1 MTVSRQPLDAGR
13 LVDAVDRTFFGD
25 VTVVEEIGSTNVE
38 LVAAARA
45 GADRGVLTTEFQ
57 SAGRGRLDRV
67 WTAPARSGLAVS
79 VLLTPP
85 VSGRRWSWLPLVTGL
100 AVLDAVRS
108 IDLPATVTLGVKWPN
123 DVLVDGAKV
132 AGILAERV
140 DDRRVVIGLGLN
152 VSLTEAE
159 LPVPT
164 ATSLQ
169 LAGAQDVDRTALLLA
184 YLDALATHCRRWW
197 AEPDDEQVRR
207 RYLAAGS
214 TVGRRV
220 SVQLPDGRSVEG
232 LAIDVDAGG
241 ALVVD
246 TAGGVPL
253 VVAAGD
259 VRHVREDPRL
269 RVGRTRP
276 SG

>member
-1 MTVSRQPLDAGR
+1 MSPSSRRSGRRTSSWSRRRVPASTVACS
-13 LVDAVDRTFFGD
+13 
-25 VTVVEEIGSTNVE
+25 
-38 LVAAARA
+38 
-45 GADRGVLTTEFQ
+45 TTEFQ

-197 AEPDDEQVRR
+197 AEPDDEAGAQAVSRR
-207 RYLAAGS
+207 RLDGRPPGLGSAAGRPQRRG
-214 TVGRRV
+214 TRDRRRRRWRPRRRHGRWRALGGCGRR
-220 SVQLPDGRSVEG
+220 R
-232 LAIDVDAGG
+232 
-241 ALVVD
+241 
-246 TAGGVPL
+246 
-253 VVAAGD
+253 AA
-259 VRHVREDPRL
+259 RARAPRL